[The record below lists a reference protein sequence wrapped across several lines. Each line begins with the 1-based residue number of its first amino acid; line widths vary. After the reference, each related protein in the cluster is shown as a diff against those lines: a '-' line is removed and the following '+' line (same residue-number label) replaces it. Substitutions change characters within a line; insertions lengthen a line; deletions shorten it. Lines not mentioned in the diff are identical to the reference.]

1 MGTGAG
7 TGYPSLMGASETVMQ
22 SVEAIS
28 ERILYW
34 LSLDAQVRALAERLL
49 QRFAVTVSDL
59 PASAAHLD
67 EGPAAY
73 IGIRSKSRSR
83 LRRSSPLWLVVG
95 AKDGTVS
102 QFRAVWRKA

>member
-34 LSLDAQVRALAERLL
+34 LSLNTQVRALAERLL

-59 PASAAHLD
+59 PASTAHHD
-67 EGPAAY
+67 ASTAAY
-73 IGIRSKSRSR
+73 ISAFARSR
-83 LRRSSPLWLVVG
+83 AQGCGGFLLFGSSSKRGMV
-95 AKDGTVS
+95 
-102 QFRAVWRKA
+102 Q